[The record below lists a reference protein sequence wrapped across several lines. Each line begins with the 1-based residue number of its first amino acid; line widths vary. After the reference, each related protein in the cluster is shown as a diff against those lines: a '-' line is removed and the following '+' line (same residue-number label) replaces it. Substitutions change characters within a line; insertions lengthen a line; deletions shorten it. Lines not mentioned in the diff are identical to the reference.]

1 MHMYVH
7 QGQINHIVG
16 DVTYLALFL
25 KRRNLYITIH
35 DLNIFENSVGIK
47 KFLIGMLWYQIPIN
61 RAQRISTVSDFTKE
75 AIVSQFNI
83 SPCRVYVIPN
93 PINSAFKF
101 VEKRP
106 ISTRRTVNILQIG
119 TKENKNI
126 ERCMVALNKLSDR
139 YRLRLTVLGRL
150 DHKRDLPSNGTLEI
164 VNKWDLSLNDV
175 AALYQESHLILFAST
190 YEGFGMPIL
199 EAQAVGRPVVTSNL
213 EPMRTVAGKGAF
225 LVNPWSSADIA
236 RGIETLIT
244 NPQLADYLVESG
256 LKNSKQYSLQKIA
269 ERYSAMYQANS

>member
-1 MHMYVH
+1 M
-7 QGQINHIVG
+7 
-16 DVTYLALFL
+16 
-25 KRRNLYITIH
+25 
-35 DLNIFENSVGIK
+35 
-47 KFLIGMLWYQIPIN
+47 
-61 RAQRISTVSDFTKE
+61 
-75 AIVSQFNI
+75 
-83 SPCRVYVIPN
+83 
-93 PINSAFKF
+93 
-101 VEKRP
+101 
-106 ISTRRTVNILQIG
+106 QIG